1 MLQPEDIAFL
11 AEKIAEDF
19 LDNSVEITTRLLAQN
34 KLEDFL
40 RQIGRSDLITEATDS
55 REPIV
60 KSKKIAVYGER
71 PNGCS
76 ERDLKEAAKMVGL
89 EDTSCLELHLEY
101 KDAKKAD
108 FERYR
113 NNSDYCAIFIG
124 AIPHSGRSMG
134 DYNSVLSMLQHEE
147 GFPKVIELRDSTG
160 KLKLS
165 TSTLQV
171 GIAKLWSQGV
181 TL

>member
-11 AEKIAEDF
+11 SEKIAEDF

-34 KLEDFL
+34 ELENFL
-40 RQIGRSDLITEATDS
+40 RLIGRNDLITEAIDS
-55 REPIV
+55 REPII
-60 KSKKIAVYGER
+60 KSKKIAIFGER

-76 ERDLKEAAKMVGL
+76 ESNLKEAARMVGL
-89 EDTSCLELHLEY
+89 EDTSCLEFHLDY

-124 AIPHSGRSMG
+124 AIPHSCKSKG
-134 DYNSVLSMLQHEE
+134 DYGSVLSMLQHEQ
-147 GFPKVIELRDSTG
+147 GFPAVIELRDSTG

-171 GIAKLWSQGV
+171 GIANLWSQEV
-181 TL
+181 SL